1 MQRPL
6 RLLVVV
12 EDNHD
17 AADLLALLLQIRSH
31 RSHTEHGSANGLR
44 VVVEFQLE
52 VVLFDLGMPG
62 INGHEAACR
71 LRAEAH
77 VALVVGRLCRPRPT
91 HGRETVCPRNCK
103 VVFRINCA
111 NSKELTMST
120 QAIDALH
127 DVHTATNDVLK
138 GFREMSVRAKPDI
151 QAVIRRLTDMHDRH
165 AAEQAAEL
173 VRLRASGKDD
183 TSMQGTVNKVVVIL
197 RDWLSDLDR
206 DVLPAVRDG
215 EESLRDEYAKAL
227 RVGQV
232 AGTPSVAALLKT
244 QMDAINGEI
253 DHLPQD

>member
-1 MQRPL
+1 
-6 RLLVVV
+6 
-12 EDNHD
+12 
-17 AADLLALLLQIRSH
+17 
-31 RSHTEHGSANGLR
+31 
-44 VVVEFQLE
+44 
-52 VVLFDLGMPG
+52 
-62 INGHEAACR
+62 
-71 LRAEAH
+71 
-77 VALVVGRLCRPRPT
+77 
-91 HGRETVCPRNCK
+91 
-103 VVFRINCA
+103 
-111 NSKELTMST
+111 MST
-120 QAIDALH
+120 QSIDALH

-138 GFREMSVRAKPDI
+138 GYREMSARAKPDI